1 MALED
6 DIVKLMRQQDHIRNI
21 GIIAHIDHG
30 KTTTTDN
37 LLAGAGMISEELAGK
52 QVFMDFDKQEQE
64 RGITIFAANASMIH
78 DYNNEKYLVNLIDTP
93 GHVDFGADVTRAMR
107 AVDGAVVVVCAVE
120 GPMPQTETVLRQAL
134 KERVRPVLFI
144 NKTDRLI
151 RELKLGP
158 EEMMKRLQNHINN
171 VNSLILKYAEPEY
184 REKWLVNVLDGTVA
198 FGSAYKNWA
207 MSVPYMKKTGV
218 SFKEIIDMTNAD
230 EDKALGK
237 KCPLS
242 NVLLD
247 MIVTHLPDPHQAQK
261 YRVQRIWT
269 GDPQTQV
276 GQDMANCNAK
286 GKLSA
291 IITKVVPDPH
301 AGVVCTSRLFSGT
314 LRAGDEV
321 YLVGQHRRQRVQQVS
336 VYRGPRRL
344 NVDEA
349 LAGNIIGIVGLGEA
363 FSGETICGVEED
375 PIAPFE
381 SIKHI
386 FEPVVTKSIEPKDVR
401 DLPKLI
407 DFLKQVNREDPSLE
421 IKINEET
428 GEYLVCG
435 LGELHI
441 DAKIERPLREKGIDI
456 KSSNP
461 IVVYRETIEK
471 ATPTPVEGKSPNKH
485 NKFYI
490 VVEPLSDGVFDL
502 LSSGA
507 IPEERLKKLK
517 QEDFELFVKAGMDRE
532 EIKKYLD
539 IYNKNILINSTKGIQ
554 YINETFEHIKNA
566 FRDVCNEGPLARE
579 PCLKLKVKVVDA
591 DLHEDAIHR
600 GPAQVIPAV
609 RQAIKEAIL
618 QSKPRILEPLQD
630 IRIDTPE
637 ETTGPAMNEVQNRRG
652 QVEDVSTELG
662 ASMIRTKI
670 PVAEMFG
677 FEGALKSA
685 TQGKGFYSLI
695 NVYFEKLPISL
706 QEGVVAKIRA
716 RKGLTPEQ
724 A

>member
-1 MALED
+1 
-6 DIVKLMRQQDHIRNI
+6 
-21 GIIAHIDHG
+21 
-30 KTTTTDN
+30 
-37 LLAGAGMISEELAGK
+37 
-52 QVFMDFDKQEQE
+52 
-64 RGITIFAANASMIH
+64 
-78 DYNNEKYLVNLIDTP
+78 
-93 GHVDFGADVTRAMR
+93 
-107 AVDGAVVVVCAVE
+107 
-120 GPMPQTETVLRQAL
+120 
-134 KERVRPVLFI
+134 
-144 NKTDRLI
+144 
-151 RELKLGP
+151 
-158 EEMMKRLQNHINN
+158 
-171 VNSLILKYAEPEY
+171 
-184 REKWLVNVLDGTVA
+184 
-198 FGSAYKNWA
+198 
-207 MSVPYMKKTGV
+207 
-218 SFKEIIDMTNAD
+218 MTNAD
-230 EDKALGK
+230 QDKELGK
-237 KCPLS
+237 KCPLA

-247 MIVTHLPDPHQAQK
+247 MIVTHLPNPNQAQK

-269 GDPQTQV
+269 GDPASQV

-291 IITKVVPDPH
+291 IVTKVVPDPH
-301 AGVVCTSRLFSGT
+301 AGVVCTSRLFSGS
-314 LRAGDEV
+314 LRAGEEV
-321 YLVGQHRRQRVQQVS
+321 YLVGQRKRQRVQQVS

-363 FSGETICGVEED
+363 FSGETICSVDD

-407 DFLKQVNREDPSLE
+407 DYLKQVNREDPSIE

-428 GEYLVCG
+428 GEYLVSG

-441 DAKIERPLREKGIDI
+441 DAKIERPLRERGIDI
-456 KSSNP
+456 KSSTP
-461 IVVYRETIEK
+461 IVVYRETIEAK
-471 ATPTPVEGKSPNKH
+471 TPSPVEGKSPNKH
-485 NKFYI
+485 NKFYMI
-490 VVEPLSDGVFDL
+490 VEPLEEGVFEL
-502 LSSGA
+502 LSSGV
-507 IPEERLKKLK
+507 IPDDRLKKLK
-517 QEDFELFVKAGMDRE
+517 QEDIELFVKAGMDRE

-539 IYNKNILINSTKGIQ
+539 IYNKNILINATKGIQ
-554 YINETFEHIKNA
+554 YLNETFEHMKNA

-579 PCLKLKVKVVDA
+579 PCLKVKVMLMDA

-609 RQAIKEAIL
+609 RQAIKEAML

-630 IRIDTPE
+630 IRIDAPE
-637 ETTGPAMNEVQNRRG
+637 ETTGPAMNEIQNRRG

-695 NVYFEKLPISL
+695 NVYFEKLPMSL

>member
-6 DIVKLMRQQDHIRNI
+6 DVVKLMRHQDHIRNI

-37 LLAGAGMISEELAGK
+37 ILAGAGMISEELAGK
-52 QVFMDFDKQEQE
+52 QEFMDFDKQEIE

-78 DYNNEKYLVNLIDTP
+78 THNDEKYLVNLIDTP

-107 AVDGAVVVVCAVE
+107 AVDGAIVVVCAVE

-134 KERVRPVLFI
+134 RERVRPVLFI

-158 EEMMKRLQNHINN
+158 EEMQKRLQSTINT
-171 VNSLILKYAEPEY
+171 VNTLIRKYAEPQY
-184 REKWLVNVLDGTVA
+184 QDKWMVNVLDGSVA
-198 FGSAYKNWA
+198 FGSAYRNWA

-218 SFKEIIDMTNAD
+218 TFKEIIDMTNA
-230 EDKALGK
+230 EQDKDLAK

-242 NVLLD
+242 QVLLD
-247 MIVTHLPDPHQAQK
+247 MIVTHLPDPHQAQA
-261 YRVQRIWT
+261 YRVAKIWS
-269 GDPQTQV
+269 GDMSTPI
-276 GQDMANCNAK
+276 GKDMAECNAK
-286 GKLSA
+286 GKLGV
-291 IITKVVPDPH
+291 IVTKVMPDPH
-301 AGVVCTSRLFSGT
+301 AGIVSTARIFSGS
-314 LRAGDEV
+314 LRAGEEV
-321 YLVGQHRRQRVQQVS
+321 YLVGQHKRQRVQQVS
-336 VYRGPRRL
+336 IYRGPRRV
-344 NVDEA
+344 NIEEA
-349 LAGNIIGIVGLGEA
+349 LAGNIIGIVGLSDA
-363 FSGETICGVEED
+363 FSGETLCNAEE
-375 PIAPFE
+375 PIPPFE
-381 SIKHI
+381 SITHI

-407 DFLKQVNREDPSLE
+407 DFLKQVNREDPSIE

-441 DAKIERPLREKGIDI
+441 DAKIERPLKDRGIEI
-456 KSSNP
+456 KSSTP
-461 IVVYRETIEK
+461 IVVYRETIEAK
-471 ATPTPVEGKSPNKH
+471 TPGPVEGKSPNKH
-485 NKFYI
+485 NKFYMI
-490 VVEPLSDGVFDL
+490 VEPLEEGVFEL

-517 QEDFELFVKAGMDRE
+517 QEDIELFVKAGMDRE

-539 IYNKNILINSTKGIQ
+539 IYNKNILINATKGIQ
-554 YINETFEHIKNA
+554 YLNETFEHMKNA

-579 PCLKLKVKVVDA
+579 PCLKVKVKIVDA

-609 RQAIKEAIL
+609 RQAIKEAML
-618 QSKPRILEPLQD
+618 QSKPRMLEPLQD

-637 ETTGPAMNEVQNRRG
+637 ETTGPAMNEIQNRRG
-652 QVEDVSTELG
+652 QVDDVSTELG
-662 ASMIRTKI
+662 ASMIRTRV

-695 NVYFEKLPISL
+695 NVYFEKLPMSL
-706 QEGVVAKIRA
+706 QPGVVEKIRK
-716 RKGLTPEQ
+716 RKGLGEME
-724 A
+724 

>member
-1 MALED
+1 MTLDED
-6 DIVKLMRQQDHIRNI
+6 VVKLMRHQDHIRNI

-78 DYNNEKYLVNLIDTP
+78 TFNNEQYLVNLIDTP

-134 KERVRPVLFI
+134 RERVRPTLFI

-158 EEMMKRLQNHINN
+158 EEMMKRLQSHINN
-171 VNSLILKYAEPEY
+171 VNSLIMKYAEPQY
-184 REKWLVNVLDGTVA
+184 RDKWLVNVMDGTVA

-230 EDKALGK
+230 QDKELAK

-242 NVLLD
+242 QVLLD
-247 MIVTHLPDPHQAQK
+247 MIVTHLPDPNQAQK
-261 YRVQRIWT
+261 YRVEKIWSGDVTTPIGADMT
-269 GDPQTQV
+269 G
-276 GQDMANCNAK
+276 CNAK
-286 GKLSA
+286 GKLGA
-291 IITKVVPDPH
+291 IVTKVVPDPH
-301 AGVVCTSRLFSGT
+301 AGVICTARLFSGT
-314 LRAGDEV
+314 LKAGEEV
-321 YLVGQHRRQRVQQVS
+321 YLVGQRKRQRVQQVS
-336 VYRGPRRL
+336 IYRGPRR
-344 NVDEA
+344 VTIEEA

-363 FSGETICGVEED
+363 FSGETICGPEE
-375 PIAPFE
+375 PIPPFE

-386 FEPVVTKSIEPKDVR
+386 FEPVVTKSVEPKDVR

-407 DFLKQVNREDPSLE
+407 DYLKQVNREDPSIE

-428 GEYLVCG
+428 GEYLVSG

-441 DAKIERPLREKGIDI
+441 DAKIERPLRERGIDI
-456 KSSNP
+456 KSSTP
-461 IVVYRETIEK
+461 IVVYRETIEGV
-471 ATPTPVEGKSPNKH
+471 TPRPVEGKSPNKH
-485 NKFYI
+485 NKFYVI
-490 VVEPLSDGVFDL
+490 VEPLEEGVFEL

-507 IPEERLKKLK
+507 IPEDRLKKLK
-517 QEDFELFVKAGMDRE
+517 QEDIELFVKAGMDRE
-532 EIKKYLD
+532 DIKKYLD
-539 IYNKNILINSTKGIQ
+539 IYNKNILINATKGIQ
-554 YINETFEHIKNA
+554 YLNETFEHMKNA

-579 PCLKLKVKVVDA
+579 PCLKVKVKVVDA

-609 RQAIKEAIL
+609 RQAIKEAML
-618 QSKPRILEPLQD
+618 QSKPRVLEPLQD
-630 IRIDTPE
+630 IRIDSPE
-637 ETTGPAMNEVQNRRG
+637 ETTGPAMNEIQNRRG
-652 QVEDVSTELG
+652 QVDDVSTELG
-662 ASMIRTKI
+662 ASIIRTRV

-695 NVYFEKLPISL
+695 NVYFEKLPMSL
-706 QEGVVAKIRA
+706 QEGVISKIRQ
-716 RKGLTPEQ
+716 RKGLSPEQ

>member
-1 MALED
+1 M
-6 DIVKLMRQQDHIRNI
+6 
-21 GIIAHIDHG
+21 
-30 KTTTTDN
+30 
-37 LLAGAGMISEELAGK
+37 
-52 QVFMDFDKQEQE
+52 
-64 RGITIFAANASMIH
+64 
-78 DYNNEKYLVNLIDTP
+78 
-93 GHVDFGADVTRAMR
+93 
-107 AVDGAVVVVCAVE
+107 
-120 GPMPQTETVLRQAL
+120 
-134 KERVRPVLFI
+134 
-144 NKTDRLI
+144 
-151 RELKLGP
+151 
-158 EEMMKRLQNHINN
+158 
-171 VNSLILKYAEPEY
+171 
-184 REKWLVNVLDGTVA
+184 
-198 FGSAYKNWA
+198 
-207 MSVPYMKKTGV
+207 
-218 SFKEIIDMTNAD
+218 
-230 EDKALGK
+230 
-237 KCPLS
+237 
-242 NVLLD
+242 
-247 MIVTHLPDPHQAQK
+247 
-261 YRVQRIWT
+261 
-269 GDPQTQV
+269 
-276 GQDMANCNAK
+276 
-286 GKLSA
+286 
-291 IITKVVPDPH
+291 
-301 AGVVCTSRLFSGT
+301 
-314 LRAGDEV
+314 
-321 YLVGQHRRQRVQQVS
+321 
-336 VYRGPRRL
+336 
-344 NVDEA
+344 
-349 LAGNIIGIVGLGEA
+349 
-363 FSGETICGVEED
+363 
-375 PIAPFE
+375 
-381 SIKHI
+381 
-386 FEPVVTKSIEPKDVR
+386 
-401 DLPKLI
+401 
-407 DFLKQVNREDPSLE
+407 
-421 IKINEET
+421 
-428 GEYLVCG
+428 
-435 LGELHI
+435 
-441 DAKIERPLREKGIDI
+441 
-456 KSSNP
+456 
-461 IVVYRETIEK
+461 
-471 ATPTPVEGKSPNKH
+471 
-485 NKFYI
+485 
-490 VVEPLSDGVFDL
+490 
-502 LSSGA
+502 SSGA